1 MDLQGYRRK
10 IDRID
15 GEMTRLFA
23 ERMALAEQ
31 IAAYKKAHDLPVY
44 DAEREEEKLAEI
56 RDKLPDELKEY
67 GASLYRHIFELSRER
82 QEHILPDPADVRAL
96 DRVAILARVADACDE
111 AAGLFRNF
119 FDVFV

>member
-82 QEHILPDPADVRAL
+82 QEHILHERG
-96 DRVAILARVADACDE
+96 DE
-111 AAGLFRNF
+111 EA
-119 FDVFV
+119 